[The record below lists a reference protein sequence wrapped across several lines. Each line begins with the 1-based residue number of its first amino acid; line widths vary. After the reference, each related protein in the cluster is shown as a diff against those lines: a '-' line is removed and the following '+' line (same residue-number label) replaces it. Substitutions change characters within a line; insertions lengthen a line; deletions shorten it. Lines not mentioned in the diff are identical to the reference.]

1 MNYHHPEIFQG
12 FHQTNHY
19 FEGWYFKFVS
29 KDLKTSLALI
39 PGISI
44 HKETGHA
51 FIQVFLARHGDQP
64 SLKTYYIRFKQDDF
78 IAEKEFFSVKIG
90 ESTFSSHS
98 VHVHL
103 KEDDLSLELNL
114 QLNNLTPIN
123 TGFLSPSIMGPFA
136 YLPRM
141 ECNHGIVS
149 LNHSL
154 TGTCVYQGESIEFTG
169 GKGYLEKDWGTSFP
183 EKYVW
188 VQSNHFKEDDVSF
201 FFSYATI
208 PYLGL
213 KFNGLICHL
222 YVKGKHYR
230 FATYN
235 QARIIKEKVDKTLV
249 HYVIKKGKLMLE
261 FTGSIDHVVDLP
273 SPKHGS
279 MNQSIKEGLSGKVN
293 LTLKEHGNVIYSGKS
308 LVAGIEI
315 MK

>member
-1 MNYHHPEIFQG
+1 
-12 FHQTNHY
+12 
-19 FEGWYFKFVS
+19 
-29 KDLKTSLALI
+29 L
-39 PGISI
+39 
-44 HKETGHA
+44 
-51 FIQVFLARHGDQP
+51 
-64 SLKTYYIRFKQDDF
+64 
-78 IAEKEFFSVKIG
+78 
-90 ESTFSSHS
+90 
-98 VHVHL
+98 
-103 KEDDLSLELNL
+103 
-114 QLNNLTPIN
+114 
-123 TGFLSPSIMGPFA
+123 
-136 YLPRM
+136 
-141 ECNHGIVS
+141 
-149 LNHSL
+149 
-154 TGTCVYQGESIEFTG
+154 
-169 GKGYLEKDWGTSFP
+169 
-183 EKYVW
+183 
-188 VQSNHFKEDDVSF
+188 
-201 FFSYATI
+201 FSYATI